1 MIELDPRVLALQS
14 LGHDLPP
21 ETGAREDVRLV
32 DRVDRERGVGR
43 EGDLR
48 GDAGDALDLLDA
60 VDHGVPGDVLLRGDV
75 LLLARAK
82 VDAADELADD
92 DDVDALRDGRLE
104 RRVGEE
110 RVGGEVGRADVG
122 VEAERLAQGE
132 QAGLGAHFAGD
143 APFGAADGACGVEVI

>member
-1 MIELDPRVLALQS
+1 M
-14 LGHDLPP
+14 
-21 ETGAREDVRLV
+21 
-32 DRVDRERGVGR
+32 DREGRVGR

-60 VDHGVPGDVLLRGDV
+60 VDHGVPGDVLLRGHV

-82 VDAADELADD
+82 VDAADELAHD
-92 DDVDALRDGRLE
+92 DDVHALRDGRLE

-110 RVGGEVGRADVG
+110 RVGGEVGRPDVG

-132 QAGLGAHFAGD
+132 QAGFGAHFAGD
-143 APFGAADGACGVEVI
+143 APLGAADGACGKYVCVCFKEGVVAVEVW